1 MTNAQV
7 IREQLS
13 VTDPSS
19 PSPANPA
26 QITRYDDYIIQPTF
40 PNTSVA
46 ISVDAFDTTQYDPI
60 LQVYQ
65 LSPEGTAPL
74 PNQAPIAT
82 NDDRALGNQNATI
95 ATGAVEFGT
104 FLGAPSTLTADGV
117 SRYLIRVTSYEP
129 LPNNSIFPP
138 TGQLPQ
144 DYQLA
149 ASVNLGNLNPPTVAD
164 GGILGPN
171 DFDDGGGTIDPL
183 TGVARFWDNQAGGH
197 IFTADN
203 FEKNQFANNSQRY
216 INEGFEFLSGGDTT
230 LQRYRNQ
237 RGGYFYA
244 SNPGEIAFVETL
256 QEWTLDNPATPIQV
270 YATQVPG
277 TSPVYRAFNFN
288 TGGHFY
294 TIDPAQAAAAD
305 ALPNFVDQGISF
317 YAQPIA

>member
-13 VTDPSS
+13 STDPSTL
-19 PSPANPA
+19 SPANPA

-40 PNTSVA
+40 PNTSVS
-46 ISVDAFDTTQYDPI
+46 ITLDAFDTTQYDPI

-65 LSPEGTAPL
+65 LNPDDTAPL

-82 NDDRALGNQNATI
+82 NDDRALGNRNATI
-95 ATGAVEFGT
+95 STGAVEFGT
-104 FLGAPSTLTADGV
+104 FLGAPSTLTADGT

-144 DYQLA
+144 NYQLA
-149 ASVNLGNLNPPTVAD
+149 ASVNFGNLNPLTVAD

-171 DFDDGGGTIDPL
+171 DFEEEVDPL
-183 TGVARFWDNQAGGH
+183 TGVARFWDSQAGGH
-197 IFTADN
+197 IFTADD
-203 FEKNQFANNSQRY
+203 FEKNQFASNPQRY
-216 INEGFEFLSGGDTT
+216 TNEGFEFLSGGDTT
-230 LQRYRNQ
+230 LQRYQNQ
-237 RGGYFYA
+237 QGGFFYA

-277 TSPVYRAFNFN
+277 TLPVYRAFNLGTN
-288 TGGHFY
+288 GHFY
-294 TIDPAQAAAAD
+294 TIDPVQASFAD
-305 ALPNFVDQGISF
+305 SLPNFIGQGISF